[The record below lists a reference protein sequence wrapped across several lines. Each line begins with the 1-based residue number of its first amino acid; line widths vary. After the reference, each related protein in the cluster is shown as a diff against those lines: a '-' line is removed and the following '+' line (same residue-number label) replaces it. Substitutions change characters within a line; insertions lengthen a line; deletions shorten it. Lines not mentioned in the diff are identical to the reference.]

1 MDACLVVIGLD
12 FRTAPLDV
20 RERFWMGERQ
30 RAQAVTELLAA
41 DGIDEIILLSTC
53 GRTEFILWS
62 SDFSAAADSVLKFLT
77 RTCGLRLCQWKHFY
91 RLMCED
97 ALRHLF
103 RLTASLGSRAI
114 GNPQITAEVRAA
126 WTEAQHIGAAGAVL
140 DKIFDKALQLAE
152 RIRSQTALGEIAVSQ
167 PAAAVQMLNHRLGTL
182 QGRRVLVLGAGI
194 SGEAAARAA
203 VTAGAKVTL
212 SSRSYEH
219 AREMADRVGVQAVPF
234 EDRCPVLVEADAA
247 ISCLGAGHM
256 VLPAEEVE
264 RMVHQ
269 RDGRPLFLVDL
280 GMPRTIATAVR
291 CTPGVFLCD
300 LDDLAPL
307 LLPRGEKAASIVAHA
322 DALIAAELPLMS
334 HNLGSERV
342 APTIAAL
349 RERLDQFRRQE
360 LQSYCAETG
369 PLSEHE
375 QQALDVLSH
384 RIVQR
389 IAGSVAQELNQSPQA
404 PEQDKMSS
412 AVQRIFHLLGAKAT
426 LAGRRH

>member
-20 RERFWMGERQ
+20 RERFWMSERQ
-30 RAQAVTELLAA
+30 RAQAVAELVAA
-41 DGIDEIILLSTC
+41 DGVDEIILLSTC

-77 RTCGLRLCQWKHFY
+77 RTCGLRLCEWKHFY

-103 RLTASLGSRAI
+103 RLSASLDSRAI
-114 GNPQITAEVRAA
+114 GNPQITAEVSAA
-126 WTEAQHIGAAGAVL
+126 LTEAQRIGAAGAVL
-140 DKIFDKALQLAE
+140 DKIFGKALKLAE

-167 PAAAVQMLNHRLGTL
+167 PAAAVQMLNDKLGTL
-182 QGRRVLVLGAGI
+182 QGRPVLVLGAGTT
-194 SGEAAARAA
+194 GESTARAA
-203 VTAGAKVTL
+203 ATAGAKVTV

-219 AREMADRVGVQAVPF
+219 ARQVADRAGVQAIPF
-234 EDRCPVLVEADAA
+234 EDRCPALVEADAA
-247 ISCLGAGHM
+247 ISGLGAGHM

-264 RMVHQ
+264 RIVHQ

-280 GMPRTIATAVR
+280 SMPRTIATAVR
-291 CTPGVFLCD
+291 HTPGVFLYD

-307 LLPRGEKAASIVAHA
+307 LLPNGEKAASTIGHA
-322 DALIAAELPLMS
+322 DTLIATELSTMRED
-334 HNLGSERV
+334 LGSERV
-342 APTIAAL
+342 APTLAAL
-349 RERLDQFRRQE
+349 RDRLDQFRRQE
-360 LQSYCAETG
+360 LERYCTETG

-375 QQALDVLSH
+375 QEALEALSQ

-404 PEQDKMSS
+404 PGQDKMSS
-412 AVQRIFHLLGAKAT
+412 AVQRIFHLFGPKTT